1 MLIELQLVL
10 AVLDADGMIQLVTC
24 PSLSVNTDLTAQERL
39 YLFRLPGLANRQKTR
54 SGGSNVQLS
63 GGFYTIKVY
72 NNKIQLKL

>member
-39 YLFRLPGLANRQKTR
+39 YLFLLPGLANSR
-54 SGGSNVQLS
+54 GSWVV
-63 GGFYTIKVY
+63 GREYFTH
-72 NNKIQLKL
+72 